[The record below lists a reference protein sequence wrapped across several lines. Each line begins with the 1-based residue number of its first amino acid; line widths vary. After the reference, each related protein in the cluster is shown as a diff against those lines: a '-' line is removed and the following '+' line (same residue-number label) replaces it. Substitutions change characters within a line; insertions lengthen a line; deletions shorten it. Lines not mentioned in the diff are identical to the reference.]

1 MSLDCHSKHI
11 ASLRVKFPL
20 WYPQF
25 WSPVIIYV
33 AKLENFAWVWYPQF
47 WSPFWSFTAKWE
59 NVGQQKPLHTITQP
73 NPRSHY
79 TIYIYILVY
88 TILICIILPLWLIL
102 QPLTHQ
108 KLSTVEAHQNIRSA
122 VSENVS
128 LRRFSGPLVSYP
140 SADSGHGLLQ
150 HHLEKLWK
158 SGNTAETN

>member
-1 MSLDCHSKHI
+1 MLPEFGTHNFDRHFDHLLQSGKMLGNKNHYILLHSQILD
-11 ASLRVKFPL
+11 P
-20 WYPQF
+20 
-25 WSPVIIYV
+25 II
-33 AKLENFAWVWYPQF
+33 L
-47 WSPFWSFTAKWE
+47 
-59 NVGQQKPLHTITQP
+59 
-73 NPRSHY
+73 
-79 TIYIYILVY
+79 YIYILVY